1 MRIWLTLAILA
12 LVLTACGGGTP
23 GETKL
28 TADANGKTIDLTLNQ
43 TLVLT
48 LDSNATTGY
57 KWNLVGEPN
66 AQVVKFIS
74 SNYNAPQTN
83 PGVVGAG
90 GTETWKFQAVG
101 VGKTTFK
108 LGYFRP
114 FDPKDVAKEFSLT
127 INVTPVSSGSSGY

>member
-28 TADANGKTIDLTLNQ
+28 TADANGKTIDLTLSQ

-57 KWNLVGEPN
+57 KWNLVTEPN

-74 SNYNAPQTN
+74 SNYNAPQNTGGMV
-83 PGVVGAG
+83 GVG
-90 GTETWKFQAVG
+90 GTETWKFQAIG
-101 VGKTTFK
+101 AGTTTLK
-108 LGYFRP
+108 LAYFRP
-114 FDPKDVAKEFSLT
+114 FDPKDVGRNSR
-127 INVTPVSSGSSGY
+127 